1 MKKLLTAM
9 FVALLMAGCGEDS
22 KKPGGDSPET
32 SQSSTDTIDLDDN
45 ETRNR
50 IAAEAIDDK
59 TLDSRWVEISTTRKE
74 RLKYAPNKQTPYT
87 GWSKWM
93 HDNGQIAELVQWKD
107 GKPDGP
113 WTSWYSN
120 GQKSLEETYKPGKL
134 WTSVAWKRNGE
145 KCPVTKVV
153 NGNGVWVEYNDDG
166 TEAGRSTFKDGKI
179 VKD

>member
-1 MKKLLTAM
+1 MRKLLVAL
-9 FVALLMAGCGEDS
+9 FAALLMAGCGEDS

-50 IAAEAIDDK
+50 IAPEAIDDK

-93 HDNGQIAELVQWKD
+93 HYNGQLSGLSQWKD
-107 GKPDGP
+107 GKRDGLEV
-113 WTSWYSN
+113 SWYGN
-120 GQKSLEETYKPGKL
+120 GQKNFEATYKDSKIV
-134 WTSVAWKRNGE
+134 TAVAWKFNGE
-145 KCPVTKVV
+145 RCPVTNVV
-153 NGNGVWVEYNDDG
+153 NGNGVVVKYYRYGVLARN
-166 TEAGRSTFKDGKI
+166 AYKDGFI
-179 VKD
+179 D